1 MNVELPHQFQIIFR
15 PEIKIIIAET
25 GRSAGKSTTISEIAV
40 LLMMQNRQNN
50 IVCARAEKAD
60 LRNSVFS
67 GIIKATQMLGLENE
81 FSISLSPL
89 EITCKRSGAKC
100 YFLGINGKTADD
112 LTATKGFEPQGKIA
126 LYFLDE
132 ANEAKC
138 KEHVASAQSTMVKF
152 MQPYGSI
159 VYAFN
164 PSIRL
169 THWSHSFFENIS
181 NYTDINLNLKIY
193 RIYLT
198 WENIRGLLNEA
209 TIAEI
214 EAMRENDP
222 LHYRFV
228 YLGERV
234 SLEGRVIWSYSPERN
249 LIQLSAIQKTLR
261 KNIYYQPINVFYGV
275 DSGVKQ
281 DATAVTCWGIYP
293 DGKLIKLHTFY
304 LDIKAEC
311 RKTGKKG
318 VSNSDQAKYIYRWY
332 QEMRKELSAYG
343 IVMPDKDHEI
353 WCFDGA
359 AITQDLKLEWE
370 KLTRFH
376 TKAITNK
383 DIERDVAR
391 LVNSYQSGMLLI
403 LDIEA
408 NRPSIREIENFCR
421 DDQNEIPEGQ
431 SDHTIDAD
439 KYATYYYYYAFL

>member
-1 MNVELPHQFQIIFR
+1 MIIELPYQFQIIFS

-40 LLMMQNRQNN
+40 LLMMQNKQNN

-67 GIIKATQMLGLENE
+67 GIIKAAQMLGLENE

-100 YFLGINGKTADD
+100 YFLGINGKTVDD
-112 LTATKGFEPQGKIA
+112 LTTTKGFEPQGKIA

-132 ANEAKC
+132 ANETKC
-138 KEHVASAQSTMVKF
+138 KEHVIAAQSTMVKF

-169 THWSHSFFENIS
+169 THWSHAFFKNIT
-181 NYTDINLNLKIY
+181 NYTKSDLKIY

-234 SLEGRVIWSYSPERN
+234 SLEGRVIWSFTPERN
-249 LIQLSAIQKTLR
+249 LLQLSTLQKTIGR
-261 KNIYYQPINVFYGV
+261 NIYYQPVQMFYGV
-275 DSGVKQ
+275 DSGIRQ
-281 DATAVTCWGIYP
+281 DATAVTAWGLYP

-304 LDIKAEC
+304 LDIKEEC
-311 RKTGKKG
+311 RRKAKNGI
-318 VSNSDQAKYIYRWY
+318 SNSDQVKYIYEWY
-332 QEMRKELSAYG
+332 KLMRKELSDYG
-343 IVMPDKDHEI
+343 INIPPSDHEI

-370 KLTRFH
+370 KLTHYR
-376 TKAITNK
+376 TVAVTNK
-383 DIERDVAR
+383 DIERDIAR
-391 LVNSYQSGMLLI
+391 LVNSYQSGMLQI
-403 LDIEA
+403 LDIKA
-408 NRPSIREIENFCR
+408 NSISVHEIENFCY

-439 KYATYYYYYAFL
+439 KYATFEYYYAFL